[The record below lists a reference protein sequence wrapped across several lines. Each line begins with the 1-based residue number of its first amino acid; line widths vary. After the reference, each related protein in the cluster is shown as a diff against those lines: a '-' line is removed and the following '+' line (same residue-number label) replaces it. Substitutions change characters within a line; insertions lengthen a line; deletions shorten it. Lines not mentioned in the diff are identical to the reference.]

1 MQQNPPIYR
10 KTIYCRACEQ
20 PIEEENLLY
29 YSVYPYHN
37 ECIKCM
43 KCSNTS
49 NISTNK
55 DKDKFISITPGLFLC
70 RHHYQEFQ
78 SSTKISAEINAEYH
92 KKNKKKFVKELFN
105 VPLKNEEISI
115 NNEDELEL
123 EYEIINHEIIEESIP
138 IKRPFDCFVPTMTVR
153 FDKLPEDINY
163 DELKNL
169 IGSEFEIVS
178 VEKGSAVIKLAYLE
192 EINTKSEEE
201 KSSFLKKCD
210 ELDLKFKGTIGKSVV
225 GNVIGEPIYSL
236 PDDKKI
242 QDEYNKPWLNALQ
255 NIHELDQYDLEYI
268 KKSCLEVLKNNTCKK
283 NWAFI
288 FKHNKIYEDIEKQ
301 II

>member
-1 MQQNPPIYR
+1 M
-10 KTIYCRACEQ
+10 
-20 PIEEENLLY
+20 
-29 YSVYPYHN
+29 
-37 ECIKCM
+37 
-43 KCSNTS
+43 
-49 NISTNK
+49 
-55 DKDKFISITPGLFLC
+55 
-70 RHHYQEFQ
+70 
-78 SSTKISAEINAEYH
+78 
-92 KKNKKKFVKELFN
+92 FN

-115 NNEDELEL
+115 NNEDEEL

-138 IKRPFDCFVPTMTVR
+138 IKRPFDCFVPTITVR

-301 II
+301 IIKDVSLNEIEFIIVAQTIITNKNIEKYYEIVNQIKPD